1 MQFNLNSDV
10 SFILEQLNKNGNGFL
25 VGGAVRDLIM
35 RRDPGDYDFAT
46 DIEYSRLKEI
56 FADYSPKEVGAHF
69 GILLI
74 KVNGKSYEIARF
86 RKEKGV
92 YNSRHPKE
100 IKFIDNID
108 EDLAR
113 RDFTIN
119 ALAYSEKTGVIDLY
133 GGKTD
138 IKNGII
144 RFVGDPN
151 LRIEEDALR
160 IMRAF
165 RFISKLGF
173 ILDKKTAEAIHKKRK
188 FLNKISKERIFDELS
203 KIFLGSY
210 AKKALCE
217 MKKLGI
223 LGFIIPEFKQ
233 MKTFKFGSFK
243 EKNNLFS
250 HIVDTVSLCQSDLIT
265 RLAALFHDLGKIN
278 TRVIDA
284 KGNFFYYGHEKESAL
299 IAEEKLRHFKASND
313 IVFSVK
319 NIILN
324 HMILEKDLSIKELK
338 KLIMGLG
345 EKNMARL
352 FDLILANTNS
362 KTDLDKEKGQIL
374 IDRLKDRIKEIEKMG
389 KLPDIRDISI
399 SGVDLIN
406 LGFEAKEIGKIKNK
420 IYDLILD
427 EKLENEKEVIINY
440 LSEKY
445 NLGTFKREKSCGAV
459 VYNPERQSFLIIK
472 MLNGNWGFPKGHT
485 ENQETDIQTA
495 IREVTEETGIKIEIL
510 DGFKKSIKYIPFPE
524 VLKEVI
530 FFIGITKEEKVVI
543 DKGEI
548 EDYMWCSYEEA
559 LKMITYK
566 PQRDVME
573 SSLQFIKNY
582 YGDDKN
588 DIPG

>member
-10 SFILEQLNKNGNGFL
+10 SFILEQLNKNGSGFL

-35 RRDPGDYDFAT
+35 GRVPGDYDFAT

-69 GILLI
+69 GILII
-74 KVNGKSYEIARF
+74 KVNGKSYEIAKF
-86 RKEKGV
+86 RKEKGI
-92 YNSRHPKE
+92 YNSRYPKE
-100 IKFIDNID
+100 IKFINSID

-119 ALAYSEKTGVIDLY
+119 ALAYNEKTGVIDLY
-133 GGKTD
+133 RGKKD
-138 IKNGII
+138 IKYRTIK
-144 RFVGDPN
+144 FVGNPK

-173 ILDKKTAEAIHKKRK
+173 SLDKKTADAIYEKRR
-188 FLNKISKERIFDELS
+188 FLSKISKERIFDELS
-203 KIFLGSY
+203 KILLGPY
-210 AKKALCE
+210 VKKALYE
-217 MKKLGI
+217 MKNLGI
-223 LGFIIPEFKQ
+223 FELIIPEFKYTY
-233 MKTFKFGSFK
+233 KFKLGDFK
-243 EKNNLFS
+243 NKNNLFY
-250 HIVDTVSLCQSDLIT
+250 HIVNTVDFCKRDLIT
-265 RLAALFHDLGKIN
+265 RLSALFHDLGKIN
-278 TRVIDA
+278 TRIIDA
-284 KGNFFYYGHEKESAL
+284 KGNSFYYGHEKESAL
-299 IAEEKLRHFKASND
+299 IAEEKLRQLKASKD
-313 IVFSVK
+313 IIFSVK

-324 HMILEKDLSIKELK
+324 HMRVEQDLSVKELK
-338 KLIMGLG
+338 KLIMELG
-345 EKNMARL
+345 KENLSRL
-352 FDLILANTNS
+352 FNLMSANMNS
-362 KTDLDKEKGQIL
+362 KTDLDKEKEKIL
-374 IDRLKDRIKEIEKMG
+374 IYRLKDRIEEIEKMG
-389 KLPDIRDISI
+389 KIPDIRDIAI

-406 LGFEAKEIGKIKNK
+406 SGFEAKEIGKIKNEV
-420 IYDLILD
+420 YNLILG
-427 EKLENEKEVIINY
+427 EELENEKEAVISY

-445 NLGTFKREKSCGAV
+445 NLGKFKREKSCGAV
-459 VYNPERQSFLIIK
+459 VYNPKKHSFLIIK

-485 ENQETDIQTA
+485 EDQETDIQTA
-495 IREVTEETGIKIEIL
+495 IREVMEETGINIEIL

-530 FFIGITKEEKVVI
+530 FFIGITEEEKVTI
-543 DKGEI
+543 DKDEI

-573 SSLQFIKNY
+573 SSLQFIKNH

>member
-35 RRDPGDYDFAT
+35 GHDPGDYDFAT
-46 DIEYSRLKEI
+46 DIEYSRLKKI
-56 FADYSPKEVGAHF
+56 FVDYSPKEVGAHF

-113 RDFTIN
+113 RDFTMN
-119 ALAYSEKTGVIDLY
+119 ALAYSEKAGVIDLY
-133 GGKTD
+133 QGKTD

-173 ILDKKTAEAIHKKRK
+173 SLDKKTAEAIHEKRK

-203 KIFLGSY
+203 KILLGSY

-250 HIVDTVSLCQSDLIT
+250 HIVDTVSLCQKDLVT
-265 RLAALFHDLGKIN
+265 RFAALFHDLGKIN

-313 IVFSVK
+313 IVFSVR
-319 NIILN
+319 NLILN

-362 KTDLDKEKGQIL
+362 KNDLDKEKGQIL
-374 IDRLKDRIKEIEKMG
+374 IDRLKNRIEEIEKMG
-389 KLPDIRDISI
+389 KIPDIRDISI

-406 LGFEAKEIGKIKNK
+406 LGFEAKEIGKIKNE

-459 VYNPERQSFLIIK
+459 VYNPERQLFLIIK

-495 IREVTEETGIKIEIL
+495 IREVTEETGINIKIL

-524 VLKEVI
+524 VLKKVI
-530 FFIGITKEEKVVI
+530 FFIGITEEEKVTI
-543 DKGEI
+543 DKHEI

-566 PQRDVME
+566 PQRDIME

-588 DIPG
+588 DIHG

>member
-35 RRDPGDYDFAT
+35 GRDPGDYDFAT
-46 DIEYSRLKEI
+46 DIEYSRLKKI

-113 RDFTIN
+113 RDFTMN
-119 ALAYSEKTGVIDLY
+119 ALAYSKKIGVIDLY

-203 KIFLGSY
+203 KILLGSY

-250 HIVDTVSLCQSDLIT
+250 HIVDTVSLCQRDLIT

-313 IVFSVK
+313 IVFSVR
-319 NIILN
+319 NLILN

-362 KTDLDKEKGQIL
+362 KNDLDKEKGQIL
-374 IDRLKDRIKEIEKMG
+374 IDRLKNRIEEIEKMG
-389 KLPDIRDISI
+389 KIPDIRDISI

-406 LGFEAKEIGKIKNK
+406 LGFEAKEISEIKNE

-459 VYNPERQSFLIIK
+459 VYNPERQLFLIIK

-566 PQRDVME
+566 PQRDIME

>member
-35 RRDPGDYDFAT
+35 GRDPGDYDFAT
-46 DIEYSRLKEI
+46 DIEYSRLKKI

-113 RDFTIN
+113 RDFTMN
-119 ALAYSEKTGVIDLY
+119 ALAYSEKIGVIDLY

-203 KIFLGSY
+203 KILLGSY

-406 LGFEAKEIGKIKNK
+406 LGFEAKEIGKIKNE

-566 PQRDVME
+566 PQRDIME

>member
-10 SFILEQLNKNGNGFL
+10 SFILEQLNKNGSGFL

-35 RRDPGDYDFAT
+35 GRVPGDYDFAT
-46 DIEYSRLKEI
+46 DIEYARLKEI

-69 GILLI
+69 GILII
-74 KVNGKSYEIARF
+74 KVNGKSYEIAKF
-86 RKEKGV
+86 RKEKGI
-92 YNSRHPKE
+92 YNSRYPKE
-100 IKFIDNID
+100 IKFINNID

-119 ALAYSEKTGVIDLY
+119 ALAYNEKTGVIDLY
-133 GGKTD
+133 KGKKD
-138 IKNGII
+138 IKYRTI
-144 RFVGDPN
+144 RFVGNPK

-173 ILDKKTAEAIHKKRK
+173 SLDKKTADAIYEKRR
-188 FLNKISKERIFDELS
+188 FLSKISKERIFDELS
-203 KIFLGSY
+203 KILLGPY
-210 AKKALCE
+210 VKKALYE
-217 MKKLGI
+217 MKNLGI
-223 LGFIIPEFKQ
+223 FELIIPEFKYTY
-233 MKTFKFGSFK
+233 KFKLGDFK
-243 EKNNLFS
+243 NKNNLFY
-250 HIVDTVSLCQSDLIT
+250 HIVNTVDFCKRDLIT
-265 RLAALFHDLGKIN
+265 RLSALFHDLGKIN
-278 TRVIDA
+278 TRIIDA
-284 KGNFFYYGHEKESAL
+284 KGNSFYYGHEKESAL
-299 IAEEKLRHFKASND
+299 IAEEKLRQLKASKD
-313 IVFSVK
+313 IIFSVK

-324 HMILEKDLSIKELK
+324 HMRVEQDLSVKELK
-338 KLIMGLG
+338 KLIMELG
-345 EKNMARL
+345 KENLSRL
-352 FDLILANTNS
+352 FNLMSANMNS
-362 KTDLDKEKGQIL
+362 KTDSDKEKEKIL
-374 IDRLKDRIKEIEKMG
+374 IDKLKDRIEEIEKMG
-389 KLPDIRDISI
+389 KIPDIREIAI

-406 LGFEAKEIGKIKNK
+406 SGFEAKEIGKIKNEV
-420 IYDLILD
+420 YNLILG
-427 EKLENEKEVIINY
+427 EELENEKEAVISY

-445 NLGTFKREKSCGAV
+445 NLGKFKQEKSCGAV
-459 VYNPERQSFLIIK
+459 VYNPKKHSFLIIK

-485 ENQETDIQTA
+485 EDQETDIQTA
-495 IREVTEETGIKIEIL
+495 IREVMEETGINIEIL

-530 FFIGITKEEKVVI
+530 FFIGITEEEKVTI
-543 DKGEI
+543 DKDEI

>member
-35 RRDPGDYDFAT
+35 GRDPEDYDFAT
-46 DIEYSRLKEI
+46 DIEYSRLKKI

-113 RDFTIN
+113 RDFTMN

-173 ILDKKTAEAIHKKRK
+173 SLDKKTAEAIHEKRK

-203 KIFLGSY
+203 KILLGSY

-250 HIVDTVSLCQSDLIT
+250 HIVDTVSLCQKDLVT
-265 RLAALFHDLGKIN
+265 RFAALFHDLGKIN

-313 IVFSVK
+313 IIFSVR
-319 NIILN
+319 NLILN

-338 KLIMGLG
+338 KFIMGLG
-345 EKNMARL
+345 EKNMIRL

-362 KTDLDKEKGQIL
+362 KNDFDKEKGQVL
-374 IDRLKDRIKEIEKMG
+374 INRLKNRIEEIEKMG
-389 KLPDIRDISI
+389 KIPDIRDISI

-406 LGFEAKEIGKIKNK
+406 LGFEAKEIGKIKNE

-459 VYNPERQSFLIIK
+459 VYNSERQTFLIIK

-530 FFIGITKEEKVVI
+530 FFIGITKEEKVTI
-543 DKGEI
+543 DKNEI

>member
-10 SFILEQLNKNGNGFL
+10 SFILEQLNKNGSGFL

-35 RRDPGDYDFAT
+35 GRVPGDYDFAT
-46 DIEYSRLKEI
+46 DIEYARLKEI

-69 GILLI
+69 GILII
-74 KVNGKSYEIARF
+74 KVNGKSYEIAKF
-86 RKEKGV
+86 RKEKGI
-92 YNSRHPKE
+92 YNSRYPKE
-100 IKFIDNID
+100 IKFINSID

-119 ALAYSEKTGVIDLY
+119 ALAYNEKTGVIDLY
-133 GGKTD
+133 RGKKD
-138 IKNGII
+138 IKYRTIK
-144 RFVGDPN
+144 FVGNPK

-173 ILDKKTAEAIHKKRK
+173 SLDKKTADAIYEKRR
-188 FLNKISKERIFDELS
+188 FLSKISKERIFDELS
-203 KIFLGSY
+203 KILLGPY
-210 AKKALCE
+210 VKKALYE
-217 MKKLGI
+217 MKNLGI
-223 LGFIIPEFKQ
+223 FELIIPEFKYTY
-233 MKTFKFGSFK
+233 KFKLGDFK
-243 EKNNLFS
+243 NKNNLFY
-250 HIVDTVSLCQSDLIT
+250 HIVNTVDFCKRDLIT
-265 RLAALFHDLGKIN
+265 RLSALFHDLGKIN
-278 TRVIDA
+278 TRIIDA
-284 KGNFFYYGHEKESAL
+284 KGNSFYYGHEKESAL
-299 IAEEKLRHFKASND
+299 IAEEKLRQLKASKD
-313 IVFSVK
+313 IIFSVK

-324 HMILEKDLSIKELK
+324 HMRVEQDLSVKELK
-338 KLIMGLG
+338 KLIMELG
-345 EKNMARL
+345 KENLSRL
-352 FDLILANTNS
+352 FNLMSANMNS
-362 KTDLDKEKGQIL
+362 KTDSDKEKEKIL
-374 IDRLKDRIKEIEKMG
+374 IDKLKDRIEEIEKMG
-389 KLPDIRDISI
+389 KIPDIREIAI

-406 LGFEAKEIGKIKNK
+406 SGFEAKEIGKIKNEV
-420 IYDLILD
+420 YNLILG
-427 EKLENEKEVIINY
+427 EELENEKEAVISY

-445 NLGTFKREKSCGAV
+445 NLGKFKQEKSCGAV
-459 VYNPERQSFLIIK
+459 VYNPKKHSFLIIK

-485 ENQETDIQTA
+485 EDQETDIQTA
-495 IREVTEETGIKIEIL
+495 IREVMEETGINIEIL

-530 FFIGITKEEKVVI
+530 FFIGITEEEKVTI
-543 DKGEI
+543 DKDEI

-573 SSLQFIKNY
+573 SSLKFIKNY

>member
-46 DIEYSRLKEI
+46 DIEYSRLKKI

-113 RDFTIN
+113 RDFTMN

-203 KIFLGSY
+203 KILLGSY

-250 HIVDTVSLCQSDLIT
+250 HIVDTVSLCQRDLIT

-313 IVFSVK
+313 IVFSVR
-319 NIILN
+319 NLILN

-362 KTDLDKEKGQIL
+362 KNDLDKEKGQIL
-374 IDRLKDRIKEIEKMG
+374 IDRLKNRIEEIEKMG
-389 KLPDIRDISI
+389 KIPDIRDILI

-406 LGFEAKEIGKIKNK
+406 LGFEAKEIGKIKNE

-459 VYNPERQSFLIIK
+459 VYNPERQLFLIIK

-495 IREVTEETGIKIEIL
+495 IREVTEETGINIKIL

-524 VLKEVI
+524 VLKKVI
-530 FFIGITKEEKVVI
+530 FFIGITEEEKVTI
-543 DKGEI
+543 DKHEI

-566 PQRDVME
+566 PQRDIME

-588 DIPG
+588 DIHG

>member
-10 SFILEQLNKNGNGFL
+10 SFILEQLNKNGSGFL

-35 RRDPGDYDFAT
+35 GRVPGDYDFAT

-69 GILLI
+69 GILII
-74 KVNGKSYEIARF
+74 KVNGKSYEIAKF
-86 RKEKGV
+86 RKEKGI
-92 YNSRHPKE
+92 YNSRYPKE
-100 IKFIDNID
+100 IKFINSID

-119 ALAYSEKTGVIDLY
+119 ALAYNEKTGVIDLY
-133 GGKTD
+133 KGKKD
-138 IKNGII
+138 IKYRTI
-144 RFVGDPN
+144 RFVGNPK

-173 ILDKKTAEAIHKKRK
+173 SLDKKTAEAIYEKRR
-188 FLNKISKERIFDELS
+188 FLSKISKERIFDELS
-203 KIFLGSY
+203 KILLGPY
-210 AKKALCE
+210 VKKALYE
-217 MKKLGI
+217 MKNLGI
-223 LGFIIPEFKQ
+223 FELIIPEFKYTY
-233 MKTFKFGSFK
+233 KFKLGDFK
-243 EKNNLFS
+243 NKNNLFY
-250 HIVDTVSLCQSDLIT
+250 HIVNTVDFCKRDLIT
-265 RLAALFHDLGKIN
+265 RLSALFHDLGKIN
-278 TRVIDA
+278 TRIIDA
-284 KGNFFYYGHEKESAL
+284 KGNSFYYGHEKESAL
-299 IAEEKLRHFKASND
+299 IAEEKLRQLKASKD
-313 IVFSVK
+313 IIFSVK

-324 HMILEKDLSIKELK
+324 HMRVEQDLSVKELK
-338 KLIMGLG
+338 KLIMELG
-345 EKNMARL
+345 KENLSRL
-352 FDLILANTNS
+352 FNLMSANMNS
-362 KTDLDKEKGQIL
+362 KTDSDKEKEKIL
-374 IDRLKDRIKEIEKMG
+374 IDKLKDRIEEIEKMG
-389 KLPDIRDISI
+389 KIPDIRDIAI

-406 LGFEAKEIGKIKNK
+406 SGFEAKEIGKIKNEV
-420 IYDLILD
+420 YNLILG
-427 EKLENEKEVIINY
+427 EELENEKEAVISY

-445 NLGTFKREKSCGAV
+445 NLGKFKREKSCGAV
-459 VYNPERQSFLIIK
+459 VYNPKKHSFLIIK

-485 ENQETDIQTA
+485 EDQETDIQTA
-495 IREVTEETGIKIEIL
+495 IREVTEETGINIEIL

-524 VLKEVI
+524 VLKKVI
-530 FFIGITKEEKVVI
+530 FFIGITEEEKVTI
-543 DKGEI
+543 DRDEI

-566 PQRDVME
+566 LQRDVME

>member
-35 RRDPGDYDFAT
+35 GRDPGDYDFAT
-46 DIEYSRLKEI
+46 DIEYSRLKKI

-92 YNSRHPKE
+92 YNSRYPKE

-113 RDFTIN
+113 RDFTMN

-133 GGKTD
+133 EGKKD

-203 KIFLGSY
+203 KILLGSY

-250 HIVDTVSLCQSDLIT
+250 HIVDTVSLCQRDLIT

-299 IAEEKLRHFKASND
+299 IVEEKLRHFKASND
-313 IVFSVK
+313 IVFSVR
-319 NIILN
+319 NLILN

-362 KTDLDKEKGQIL
+362 KNDLDKEKGQIL
-374 IDRLKDRIKEIEKMG
+374 IDRLKNRIEEIEKMG
-389 KLPDIRDISI
+389 KIPDIRDISI

-406 LGFEAKEIGKIKNK
+406 LGFEAKEISKIKNE

-566 PQRDVME
+566 PQRDIME

>member
-10 SFILEQLNKNGNGFL
+10 SFILEQLNKNGSGFL

-35 RRDPGDYDFAT
+35 GRVPGDYDFAT
-46 DIEYSRLKEI
+46 DIEYARLKEI

-69 GILLI
+69 GILII
-74 KVNGKSYEIARF
+74 KVNGKSYEIAKF
-86 RKEKGV
+86 RKEKGI
-92 YNSRHPKE
+92 YNSRYPKE
-100 IKFIDNID
+100 IKFINNID

-119 ALAYSEKTGVIDLY
+119 ALAYNEKTRVIDLY
-133 GGKTD
+133 KGKKD
-138 IKNGII
+138 IKYRTI
-144 RFVGDPN
+144 RFVGNPK

-173 ILDKKTAEAIHKKRK
+173 SLDKKTAEAIYEKRR
-188 FLNKISKERIFDELS
+188 FLSKISKERIFDELS
-203 KIFLGSY
+203 KILLGPY
-210 AKKALCE
+210 VKKALYE
-217 MKKLGI
+217 MKNLGI
-223 LGFIIPEFKQ
+223 FEFIIPEFKYTY
-233 MKTFKFGSFK
+233 KFKLGDFK
-243 EKNNLFS
+243 NKNNLFY
-250 HIVDTVSLCQSDLIT
+250 HIVNTVDFCKRDLIT

-278 TRVIDA
+278 TRIIDA
-284 KGNFFYYGHEKESAL
+284 KGNSFYYGHEKESAL
-299 IAEEKLRHFKASND
+299 IAEEKLRQLKASKD
-313 IVFSVK
+313 IIFSVK

-324 HMILEKDLSIKELK
+324 HMTVEQDLSVKELK
-338 KLIMGLG
+338 KLIMELG
-345 EKNMARL
+345 KENLSRL
-352 FDLILANTNS
+352 FNLMSANMNS
-362 KTDLDKEKGQIL
+362 KTDSDKEKEKIL
-374 IDRLKDRIKEIEKMG
+374 IDKLKDRIEEIEKMG
-389 KLPDIRDISI
+389 KIPDIREIAI

-406 LGFEAKEIGKIKNK
+406 SGFEAKEIGKIKNEV
-420 IYDLILD
+420 YNLILG
-427 EKLENEKEVIINY
+427 EELENEKEAVISY

-445 NLGTFKREKSCGAV
+445 NLGKFKQEKSCGAV
-459 VYNPERQSFLIIK
+459 VYNPKKHSFLIIK

-485 ENQETDIQTA
+485 EDQETDIQTA
-495 IREVTEETGIKIEIL
+495 IREVTEETGINIEIL

-530 FFIGITKEEKVVI
+530 FFIGITEEEKVTI
-543 DKGEI
+543 DKDEI

>member
-46 DIEYSRLKEI
+46 DIEYSRLKKI

-113 RDFTIN
+113 RDFTMN

-133 GGKTD
+133 EGKKD

-203 KIFLGSY
+203 KILLGSY

-250 HIVDTVSLCQSDLIT
+250 HIVDTVSLCQRDLIT

-299 IAEEKLRHFKASND
+299 IVEEKLRHFKASND
-313 IVFSVK
+313 IVFSVR
-319 NIILN
+319 NLILN

-362 KTDLDKEKGQIL
+362 KNDLDKEKGQIL
-374 IDRLKDRIKEIEKMG
+374 IDRLKNRIEEIEKMG
-389 KLPDIRDISI
+389 KIPDIRDISI

-406 LGFEAKEIGKIKNK
+406 LGFEAKEISKIKNE

-566 PQRDVME
+566 PQRDIME

>member
-10 SFILEQLNKNGNGFL
+10 SFILEQLNKNGSGFL

-35 RRDPGDYDFAT
+35 GRLPGDYDFAT
-46 DIEYSRLKEI
+46 DIEYARLKEI
-56 FADYSPKEVGAHF
+56 FADYSPKEVGSHF
-69 GILLI
+69 GILII
-74 KVNGKSYEIARF
+74 KVNEKSYEIAKF

-92 YNSRHPKE
+92 YNSRYPKE
-100 IKFIDNID
+100 IKFINNID

-119 ALAYSEKTGVIDLY
+119 ALAYNEKTGVIDLY
-133 GGKTD
+133 KGKKD
-138 IKNGII
+138 IKYRTI
-144 RFVGDPN
+144 RFVGNPK

-173 ILDKKTAEAIHKKRK
+173 SLDKKTADAIYEKRR
-188 FLNKISKERIFDELS
+188 FLSKISKERIFDELS
-203 KIFLGSY
+203 KILLGPY
-210 AKKALCE
+210 VKKALYE
-217 MKKLGI
+217 MKNLGI
-223 LGFIIPEFKQ
+223 FEFIIPEFKYTY
-233 MKTFKFGSFK
+233 KFKLGDFK
-243 EKNNLFS
+243 NKNNLFY
-250 HIVDTVSLCQSDLIT
+250 HIVSTVDFCKRDLIT
-265 RLAALFHDLGKIN
+265 RLSALFHDLGKIN
-278 TRVIDA
+278 TRIIDA
-284 KGNFFYYGHEKESAL
+284 KGNSFYYGHEKESAL
-299 IAEEKLRHFKASND
+299 IAEEKLRQLKASKD
-313 IVFSVK
+313 IIFSVK

-324 HMILEKDLSIKELK
+324 HMKVEQDLSVKELK
-338 KLIMGLG
+338 KLIMELG
-345 EKNMARL
+345 KENLSRL
-352 FDLILANTNS
+352 FNLMSANMNL
-362 KTDLDKEKGQIL
+362 KTDSGKEKEKIL
-374 IDRLKDRIKEIEKMG
+374 IDKLKDRIEEIEKMG
-389 KLPDIRDISI
+389 KIPDIREIAI

-406 LGFEAKEIGKIKNK
+406 SGFEAKEIGKIKNEV
-420 IYDLILD
+420 YNLILG
-427 EKLENEKEVIINY
+427 EELENEKEAVISY

-445 NLGTFKREKSCGAV
+445 NLGKFKQEKSCGAV
-459 VYNPERQSFLIIK
+459 VYNPKKHSFLIIK

-485 ENQETDIQTA
+485 EDQETDIQTA
-495 IREVTEETGIKIEIL
+495 IREVTEETGINIEIL

-530 FFIGITKEEKVVI
+530 FFIGITEEEKVTI
-543 DKGEI
+543 DKDEI

>member
-10 SFILEQLNKNGNGFL
+10 SFILEQLNKNGSGFL

-35 RRDPGDYDFAT
+35 GRVPGDYDFAT
-46 DIEYSRLKEI
+46 DIEYARLKEI

-69 GILLI
+69 GILII
-74 KVNGKSYEIARF
+74 KVNGKSYEIAKF
-86 RKEKGV
+86 RKEKGI
-92 YNSRHPKE
+92 YNSRYPKE
-100 IKFIDNID
+100 IKFINSID

-119 ALAYSEKTGVIDLY
+119 ALAYNEKTGVIDLY
-133 GGKTD
+133 KGKKD
-138 IKNGII
+138 IKYRTIK
-144 RFVGDPN
+144 FVGNPK

-173 ILDKKTAEAIHKKRK
+173 SLDKKTADAIYEKRR
-188 FLNKISKERIFDELS
+188 FLSKISKERIFDELS
-203 KIFLGSY
+203 KILLGPY
-210 AKKALCE
+210 VKKALYE
-217 MKKLGI
+217 MKNLGI
-223 LGFIIPEFKQ
+223 FELIIPEFKYTY
-233 MKTFKFGSFK
+233 KFKLGDFK
-243 EKNNLFS
+243 NKNNLFY
-250 HIVDTVSLCQSDLIT
+250 HIVNTVDFCKRDLIT
-265 RLAALFHDLGKIN
+265 RLSALFHDLGKIN
-278 TRVIDA
+278 TRIIDA
-284 KGNFFYYGHEKESAL
+284 KGNSFYYGHEKESAL
-299 IAEEKLRHFKASND
+299 IAEEKLRQLKASKD
-313 IVFSVK
+313 IIFSVK

-324 HMILEKDLSIKELK
+324 HMRVEQDLSVKELK
-338 KLIMGLG
+338 KLIMELG
-345 EKNMARL
+345 KENLSRL
-352 FDLILANTNS
+352 FNLMSANMNS
-362 KTDLDKEKGQIL
+362 KTDSDKEKEKIL
-374 IDRLKDRIKEIEKMG
+374 IDKLKDRIEEIEKMG
-389 KLPDIRDISI
+389 KIPDIRDIAI

-406 LGFEAKEIGKIKNK
+406 SGFEAKEIGKIKNEV
-420 IYDLILD
+420 YNLILG
-427 EKLENEKEVIINY
+427 EELENEKETVISY

-445 NLGTFKREKSCGAV
+445 NLGKFKREKSCGAV
-459 VYNPERQSFLIIK
+459 VYNPKKHSFLIIK

-485 ENQETDIQTA
+485 EDQETDIQTA
-495 IREVTEETGIKIEIL
+495 IREVTEETGINIEIL

-530 FFIGITKEEKVVI
+530 FFIGITEEEKVTT
-543 DKGEI
+543 DKDEI

>member
-35 RRDPGDYDFAT
+35 GRDPEDYDFAT
-46 DIEYSRLKEI
+46 DIEYSRLKKI

-113 RDFTIN
+113 RDFTMN

-173 ILDKKTAEAIHKKRK
+173 SLDKKTAEAIHEKRK

-203 KIFLGSY
+203 KILLGSY

-250 HIVDTVSLCQSDLIT
+250 HIVDTVSLCQKDLVT
-265 RLAALFHDLGKIN
+265 RFAALFHDLGKIN

-313 IVFSVK
+313 IIFSVR
-319 NIILN
+319 NLILN

-338 KLIMGLG
+338 KFIMGLG
-345 EKNMARL
+345 EKNMIRL

-362 KTDLDKEKGQIL
+362 KTDLENEKGQIL
-374 IDRLKDRIKEIEKMG
+374 IDRLKNRIEEIEKMG
-389 KLPDIRDISI
+389 KIPDIRDISI

-406 LGFEAKEIGKIKNK
+406 LGFEAKEIGKIKNE

-459 VYNPERQSFLIIK
+459 VYNSERQTFLIIK

-530 FFIGITKEEKVVI
+530 FFIGITKEEKVTI
-543 DKGEI
+543 DKNEI

>member
-46 DIEYSRLKEI
+46 DIEYSRLKKI

-113 RDFTIN
+113 RDFTMN

-203 KIFLGSY
+203 KILLGSY

-233 MKTFKFGSFK
+233 MKTFKFCSFK

-250 HIVDTVSLCQSDLIT
+250 HIVDTVSLCQRDLIT

-313 IVFSVK
+313 IVFSVR
-319 NIILN
+319 NLILN

-362 KTDLDKEKGQIL
+362 KNDLDKEKGQIL
-374 IDRLKDRIKEIEKMG
+374 IDRLKNRIEEIEKMG
-389 KLPDIRDISI
+389 KIPDIRDISI

-406 LGFEAKEIGKIKNK
+406 LGFEAKEIGKIKNE

-459 VYNPERQSFLIIK
+459 VYNPERQLFLIIK

-566 PQRDVME
+566 PQRDIME

>member
-35 RRDPGDYDFAT
+35 GRDPEDYDFAT
-46 DIEYSRLKEI
+46 DIEYSRLKKI

-113 RDFTIN
+113 RDFTMN

-173 ILDKKTAEAIHKKRK
+173 SLDKKTAEAIHEKRK

-203 KIFLGSY
+203 KILLGSY

-250 HIVDTVSLCQSDLIT
+250 HIVDTVSLCQKDLVT
-265 RLAALFHDLGKIN
+265 RFAALFHDLGKIN

-313 IVFSVK
+313 IIFSVR
-319 NIILN
+319 NLILN

-338 KLIMGLG
+338 KFIMGLG
-345 EKNMARL
+345 EKNMIRL

-362 KTDLDKEKGQIL
+362 KTDLENEKGQIL
-374 IDRLKDRIKEIEKMG
+374 IDRLKNRIEEIEKMG
-389 KLPDIRDISI
+389 KIPDIRDISI

-406 LGFEAKEIGKIKNK
+406 LGFEAKEIGKIKNE

-459 VYNPERQSFLIIK
+459 VYNSERQTFLIIK

>member
-46 DIEYSRLKEI
+46 DIEYSRLKKI

-113 RDFTIN
+113 RDFTMN
-119 ALAYSEKTGVIDLY
+119 ALAYSEKIGVIDLY

-203 KIFLGSY
+203 KILLGSY

-362 KTDLDKEKGQIL
+362 KNDLDKEKGQIL

-406 LGFEAKEIGKIKNK
+406 LGFEAKEIGKIKNE

-459 VYNPERQSFLIIK
+459 VYNPERQLFLIIK

-495 IREVTEETGIKIEIL
+495 IREVTEETGINIKIL

-524 VLKEVI
+524 VLKKVI
-530 FFIGITKEEKVVI
+530 FFIGITEEEKVTI
-543 DKGEI
+543 DKHEI

-566 PQRDVME
+566 PQRDIME

>member
-46 DIEYSRLKEI
+46 DIEYSRLKKI

-113 RDFTIN
+113 RDFTMN

-203 KIFLGSY
+203 KILLGSY

-250 HIVDTVSLCQSDLIT
+250 HIVDTVSLCQRDLIT

-313 IVFSVK
+313 IVFSVR
-319 NIILN
+319 NLILN

-362 KTDLDKEKGQIL
+362 KTDLENEKGQIL

-406 LGFEAKEIGKIKNK
+406 LGFEAKEIGKIKNE

-566 PQRDVME
+566 PQRDIME

>member
-46 DIEYSRLKEI
+46 DIEYSRLKKI

-113 RDFTIN
+113 RDFTMN

-173 ILDKKTAEAIHKKRK
+173 TLDKKTAEAIHKKRK

-203 KIFLGSY
+203 KILLGSY

-250 HIVDTVSLCQSDLIT
+250 HIVDTVSLCQRDLIT

-362 KTDLDKEKGQIL
+362 KNDLDKEKGQIL
-374 IDRLKDRIKEIEKMG
+374 IDRLKNRIEEIEKMG
-389 KLPDIRDISI
+389 KIPDIRDISI

-406 LGFEAKEIGKIKNK
+406 LGFEAKEIGKIKNE

-459 VYNPERQSFLIIK
+459 VYNPERQLFLIIK

-495 IREVTEETGIKIEIL
+495 IREVTEETGINIKIL

-524 VLKEVI
+524 VLKKVI
-530 FFIGITKEEKVVI
+530 FFIGITEEEKVTI
-543 DKGEI
+543 DKHEI

-566 PQRDVME
+566 PQRDIME

>member
-46 DIEYSRLKEI
+46 DIEYSRLKKI

-113 RDFTIN
+113 RDFTMN
-119 ALAYSEKTGVIDLY
+119 ALAYSEKIGVIDLY

-203 KIFLGSY
+203 KILLGSY

-250 HIVDTVSLCQSDLIT
+250 HIVDTVSLCQRDLIT

-313 IVFSVK
+313 IVFSVR
-319 NIILN
+319 NLILN

-362 KTDLDKEKGQIL
+362 KNDLDKEKGQIL
-374 IDRLKDRIKEIEKMG
+374 IDRLKNRIEEIEKMG
-389 KLPDIRDISI
+389 KIPDIRDISI

-406 LGFEAKEIGKIKNK
+406 LGFEAKEIGKIKNE

-459 VYNPERQSFLIIK
+459 VYNPERQLFLIIK

-495 IREVTEETGIKIEIL
+495 IREVTEETGINIKIL

-524 VLKEVI
+524 VLKKVI
-530 FFIGITKEEKVVI
+530 FFIGITEEEKVTI
-543 DKGEI
+543 DKHEI

-566 PQRDVME
+566 PQRDIME

>member
-1 MQFNLNSDV
+1 MQFNLNSEV

-46 DIEYSRLKEI
+46 DIEYSRLKKI

-113 RDFTIN
+113 RDFTMN

-173 ILDKKTAEAIHKKRK
+173 TLDKKTAEAIHKKRK

-203 KIFLGSY
+203 KILLGSY

-250 HIVDTVSLCQSDLIT
+250 HIVDTVSLCQRDLIT

-313 IVFSVK
+313 IVFSVR
-319 NIILN
+319 NLILN

-345 EKNMARL
+345 EKNMDRL

-362 KTDLDKEKGQIL
+362 KNDLDKEKGQIL
-374 IDRLKDRIKEIEKMG
+374 IDRLKNRIEEIEKMG
-389 KLPDIRDISI
+389 KIPDIRDISI

-406 LGFEAKEIGKIKNK
+406 LGFEAKEIGKIKNE

-459 VYNPERQSFLIIK
+459 VYNPERQLFLIIK

-495 IREVTEETGIKIEIL
+495 IREVTEETGINIKIL

-524 VLKEVI
+524 VLKKVI
-530 FFIGITKEEKVVI
+530 FFIGITEEEKVTI
-543 DKGEI
+543 DKHEI

-566 PQRDVME
+566 PQRDIME

>member
-10 SFILEQLNKNGNGFL
+10 SFILEQLNKNGSGFL

-35 RRDPGDYDFAT
+35 GRVPGDYDFAT
-46 DIEYSRLKEI
+46 DIEYARLKEI

-69 GILLI
+69 GILII
-74 KVNGKSYEIARF
+74 KVNGKSYEIAKF
-86 RKEKGV
+86 RKEKGI
-92 YNSRHPKE
+92 YNSRYPKE
-100 IKFIDNID
+100 IKFINSID

-119 ALAYSEKTGVIDLY
+119 ALAYNEKTGVIDLY
-133 GGKTD
+133 RGKKD
-138 IKNGII
+138 IKYRTIK
-144 RFVGDPN
+144 FVGNPK

-173 ILDKKTAEAIHKKRK
+173 SLDKKTADAIYEKRR
-188 FLNKISKERIFDELS
+188 FLSKISKERIFDELS
-203 KIFLGSY
+203 KILLGPY
-210 AKKALCE
+210 VKKALYE
-217 MKKLGI
+217 MKNLGI
-223 LGFIIPEFKQ
+223 FELIIPEFKYTY
-233 MKTFKFGSFK
+233 KFKLGDFK
-243 EKNNLFS
+243 NKNNLFY
-250 HIVDTVSLCQSDLIT
+250 HIVNTVDFSKRDLIT
-265 RLAALFHDLGKIN
+265 RLSALFHDLGKIN
-278 TRVIDA
+278 TRIIDA
-284 KGNFFYYGHEKESAL
+284 KGNSFYYGHEKESAL
-299 IAEEKLRHFKASND
+299 IAEEKLRQLKASKD
-313 IVFSVK
+313 IIFSVK

-324 HMILEKDLSIKELK
+324 HMTVEQDLSVKELK

-345 EKNMARL
+345 KENLSRL
-352 FDLILANTNS
+352 FDLMSANMNS
-362 KTDLDKEKGQIL
+362 KTDSDKEKEKIL
-374 IDRLKDRIKEIEKMG
+374 IDKLKDRIEEIEKMG
-389 KLPDIRDISI
+389 KIPDIREIAI

-406 LGFEAKEIGKIKNK
+406 SGFEAKEIGKIKNEV
-420 IYDLILD
+420 YNLILG
-427 EKLENEKEVIINY
+427 EELENEKEAVISY

-445 NLGTFKREKSCGAV
+445 NLGKFKQEKSCGAV
-459 VYNPERQSFLIIK
+459 VYNPKKHSFLIIK

-485 ENQETDIQTA
+485 EDQETDIQTA
-495 IREVTEETGIKIEIL
+495 IREVMEETGINIEIL

-530 FFIGITKEEKVVI
+530 FFIGITEEEKVTI
-543 DKGEI
+543 DRDEI

-573 SSLQFIKNY
+573 SSLQFIKNH

>member
-35 RRDPGDYDFAT
+35 GRDPGDYDFAT
-46 DIEYSRLKEI
+46 DIEYSRLKKI
-56 FADYSPKEVGAHF
+56 FTDYSPKEVGAHF

-113 RDFTIN
+113 RDFTMN
-119 ALAYSEKTGVIDLY
+119 ALAYSEKIGVIDLY

-203 KIFLGSY
+203 KILLGSY

-250 HIVDTVSLCQSDLIT
+250 HIVDTVSLCQRDLIT

-299 IAEEKLRHFKASND
+299 IVEEKLRHFKASND
-313 IVFSVK
+313 IVFSVR
-319 NIILN
+319 NLILN

-345 EKNMARL
+345 EKNMIRL

-362 KTDLDKEKGQIL
+362 KNDFNKEKGQVL
-374 IDRLKDRIKEIEKMG
+374 ISRLKNRIEEIEKMG
-389 KLPDIRDISI
+389 KIPDIRDISI

-406 LGFEAKEIGKIKNK
+406 LGFEAKEIGKIKNE

-459 VYNPERQSFLIIK
+459 VYNPERQLFLIIK

-530 FFIGITKEEKVVI
+530 FFIGITKEEKVTI
-543 DKGEI
+543 DKNEI

>member
-1 MQFNLNSDV
+1 MQFNLNGDV

-35 RRDPGDYDFAT
+35 RRDSEDYDFAT
-46 DIEYSRLKEI
+46 DIEYSRLKKI

-113 RDFTIN
+113 RDFTMN
-119 ALAYSEKTGVIDLY
+119 ALAYSEKIGVIDLY

-203 KIFLGSY
+203 KILLGSY

-313 IVFSVK
+313 IVFSVR
-319 NIILN
+319 NLILN
-324 HMILEKDLSIKELK
+324 HIILEKDLSIKELK

-406 LGFEAKEIGKIKNK
+406 LGFEAKEIGKIKNE

-566 PQRDVME
+566 PQRDIME

>member
-46 DIEYSRLKEI
+46 DIEYSRLKKI

-113 RDFTIN
+113 RDFTMN

-173 ILDKKTAEAIHKKRK
+173 TLDKKTAEAIHKKRK

-203 KIFLGSY
+203 KILLGSY

-250 HIVDTVSLCQSDLIT
+250 HIVDTVSLCQRDLIT

-313 IVFSVK
+313 IVFSVR
-319 NIILN
+319 NLILN

-362 KTDLDKEKGQIL
+362 KNDLDKEKGQIL
-374 IDRLKDRIKEIEKMG
+374 IDRLKNRIEEIEKMG
-389 KLPDIRDISI
+389 KIPDIRDISI

-406 LGFEAKEIGKIKNK
+406 LGFEAKEIGKIKNE

-459 VYNPERQSFLIIK
+459 VYNPERQLFLIIK

-495 IREVTEETGIKIEIL
+495 IREVMEETGINIEIL

-530 FFIGITKEEKVVI
+530 FFIGITKEEKVTI
-543 DKGEI
+543 DKDEI

-573 SSLQFIKNY
+573 SSLKFIKNY

>member
-46 DIEYSRLKEI
+46 DIEYSRLKKI

-113 RDFTIN
+113 RDFTMN

-144 RFVGDPN
+144 RFVGNPN

-203 KIFLGSY
+203 KILLGSY

-250 HIVDTVSLCQSDLIT
+250 HIVDTVSLCQRDLIT

-313 IVFSVK
+313 IVFSVR
-319 NIILN
+319 NLILN

-362 KTDLDKEKGQIL
+362 KNDLDKEKGQIL
-374 IDRLKDRIKEIEKMG
+374 IDRLKNRIEEIEKMG
-389 KLPDIRDISI
+389 KIPDIRDISI

-406 LGFEAKEIGKIKNK
+406 LGFEAKEIGKIKNE

-459 VYNPERQSFLIIK
+459 VYNPERQLFLIIK

-495 IREVTEETGIKIEIL
+495 IREVTEETGINIKIL

-524 VLKEVI
+524 VLKKVI
-530 FFIGITKEEKVVI
+530 FFIGITEEEKVTI
-543 DKGEI
+543 DKHEI

-566 PQRDVME
+566 PQRDIME

-588 DIPG
+588 DIHG

>member
-46 DIEYSRLKEI
+46 DIEYSRLKKI

-113 RDFTIN
+113 RDFTMN

-203 KIFLGSY
+203 KILLGSY

-250 HIVDTVSLCQSDLIT
+250 HIVDTVSLCQRDLIT

-313 IVFSVK
+313 IVFSVR
-319 NIILN
+319 NLILN

-338 KLIMGLG
+338 KLIMSLG
-345 EKNMARL
+345 EKNTARL

-362 KTDLDKEKGQIL
+362 KNDLDKEKGQIL
-374 IDRLKDRIKEIEKMG
+374 IDRLKNRIEEIEKMG
-389 KLPDIRDISI
+389 KIPDIRDISI

-406 LGFEAKEIGKIKNK
+406 LGFEAKEIGKIKNE

-459 VYNPERQSFLIIK
+459 VYNPERQLFLIIK

-495 IREVTEETGIKIEIL
+495 IREVTEETGINIKIL

-566 PQRDVME
+566 PQRDIME

-588 DIPG
+588 DIHG

>member
-46 DIEYSRLKEI
+46 DIEYSRLKKI
-56 FADYSPKEVGAHF
+56 FTDYSPKEVGAHF

-113 RDFTIN
+113 RDFTMN

-173 ILDKKTAEAIHKKRK
+173 TLDKKTAEAIHKKRK

-203 KIFLGSY
+203 KILLGSY

-250 HIVDTVSLCQSDLIT
+250 HIVDTVSLCQRDLIT

-313 IVFSVK
+313 IVFSVR
-319 NIILN
+319 NLILN

-362 KTDLDKEKGQIL
+362 KNDLDKEKGQIL
-374 IDRLKDRIKEIEKMG
+374 IDRLKNRIEEIEKMG
-389 KLPDIRDISI
+389 KIPDIRDISI

-406 LGFEAKEIGKIKNK
+406 LGFEAKEIGKIKNE

-459 VYNPERQSFLIIK
+459 VYNPERQLFLIIK

-495 IREVTEETGIKIEIL
+495 IREVTEETGINIKIL

-524 VLKEVI
+524 VLKKVI
-530 FFIGITKEEKVVI
+530 FFIGITEEEKVTI
-543 DKGEI
+543 DKHEI

-566 PQRDVME
+566 PQRDIME

-588 DIPG
+588 DIHG

>member
-35 RRDPGDYDFAT
+35 GRDPGDYDFAT
-46 DIEYSRLKEI
+46 DIEYSRLKKI
-56 FADYSPKEVGAHF
+56 FTDYSPKEVGAHF

-113 RDFTIN
+113 RDFTMN

-203 KIFLGSY
+203 KILLGSY

-250 HIVDTVSLCQSDLIT
+250 HIVDTVSLCQRDLIT

-284 KGNFFYYGHEKESAL
+284 KGNFFYYGHEKQSAL
-299 IAEEKLRHFKASND
+299 IVEEKLRHFKASND
-313 IVFSVK
+313 IVFSVR
-319 NIILN
+319 NLILN

-362 KTDLDKEKGQIL
+362 KNDLDKEKGQIL
-374 IDRLKDRIKEIEKMG
+374 IDRLKNRIEEIEKMG
-389 KLPDIRDISI
+389 KIPDIREISI

-406 LGFEAKEIGKIKNK
+406 LGFEAKEISKIKNE

-459 VYNPERQSFLIIK
+459 VYNPERQLFLIIK

-566 PQRDVME
+566 PQRDIME

>member
-35 RRDPGDYDFAT
+35 GRDPGDYDFAT
-46 DIEYSRLKEI
+46 DIEYSRLKKI

-113 RDFTIN
+113 RDFTMN

-173 ILDKKTAEAIHKKRK
+173 SLDKKTAEAIHEKRK

-203 KIFLGSY
+203 KILLGSY

-250 HIVDTVSLCQSDLIT
+250 HIVDTVSLCQKDLVT
-265 RLAALFHDLGKIN
+265 RFAALFHDLGKIN

-313 IVFSVK
+313 IIFSVR
-319 NIILN
+319 NLILN

-338 KLIMGLG
+338 KFIMGLG
-345 EKNMARL
+345 EKNMIRL

-362 KTDLDKEKGQIL
+362 KNDFDKEKGQVL
-374 IDRLKDRIKEIEKMG
+374 INRLKNRIEEIEKMG
-389 KLPDIRDISI
+389 KIPDIRDISI

-406 LGFEAKEIGKIKNK
+406 LGFEAKEIGKIKNE

-459 VYNPERQSFLIIK
+459 VYNSERQTFLIIK

-530 FFIGITKEEKVVI
+530 FFIGITKEEKVTI
-543 DKGEI
+543 DKNEI

>member
-46 DIEYSRLKEI
+46 DIEYSRLKKI

-113 RDFTIN
+113 RDFTMN
-119 ALAYSEKTGVIDLY
+119 ALAYSEKIGVIDLY

-203 KIFLGSY
+203 KILLGSY

-362 KTDLDKEKGQIL
+362 KNDLDKEKGQIL

-406 LGFEAKEIGKIKNK
+406 LGFEANI
-420 IYDLILD
+420 
-427 EKLENEKEVIINY
+427 
-440 LSEKY
+440 
-445 NLGTFKREKSCGAV
+445 
-459 VYNPERQSFLIIK
+459 
-472 MLNGNWGFPKGHT
+472 
-485 ENQETDIQTA
+485 
-495 IREVTEETGIKIEIL
+495 
-510 DGFKKSIKYIPFPE
+510 
-524 VLKEVI
+524 
-530 FFIGITKEEKVVI
+530 
-543 DKGEI
+543 
-548 EDYMWCSYEEA
+548 
-559 LKMITYK
+559 
-566 PQRDVME
+566 
-573 SSLQFIKNY
+573 
-582 YGDDKN
+582 
-588 DIPG
+588 

>member
-10 SFILEQLNKNGNGFL
+10 SFILEQLNKNGSGFL

-35 RRDPGDYDFAT
+35 GRVPGDYDFAT
-46 DIEYSRLKEI
+46 DIEYARLKEI

-69 GILLI
+69 GILII
-74 KVNGKSYEIARF
+74 KVNGKSYEIAKF
-86 RKEKGV
+86 RKEKGI
-92 YNSRHPKE
+92 YNSRYPKE
-100 IKFIDNID
+100 IKFINSID

-119 ALAYSEKTGVIDLY
+119 ALAYNEKTGVIDLY
-133 GGKTD
+133 KGKKD
-138 IKNGII
+138 IKYRII
-144 RFVGDPN
+144 KFVGNPK

-173 ILDKKTAEAIHKKRK
+173 SLDKKTADAIYEKRR
-188 FLNKISKERIFDELS
+188 FLSKISKERIFDELS
-203 KIFLGSY
+203 KILLGPY
-210 AKKALCE
+210 VKKALYE
-217 MKKLGI
+217 MKNLGI
-223 LGFIIPEFKQ
+223 FELIIPEFKYTY
-233 MKTFKFGSFK
+233 KFKLGDFK
-243 EKNNLFS
+243 NKNNLFY
-250 HIVDTVSLCQSDLIT
+250 HIVNTVDFCKRDLIT
-265 RLAALFHDLGKIN
+265 RLSALFHDLGKIN
-278 TRVIDA
+278 TRIIDA
-284 KGNFFYYGHEKESAL
+284 KGNSFYYGHEKESAL
-299 IAEEKLRHFKASND
+299 IAEEKLRQLKASKD
-313 IVFSVK
+313 IIFSVK

-324 HMILEKDLSIKELK
+324 HMRVEQDLSVKELK
-338 KLIMGLG
+338 KLIMELG
-345 EKNMARL
+345 KENLSRL
-352 FDLILANTNS
+352 FNLMSANMNS
-362 KTDLDKEKGQIL
+362 KTDSDKEKEKIL
-374 IDRLKDRIKEIEKMG
+374 IDKLKDRIEEIEKMG
-389 KLPDIRDISI
+389 KIPDIRDIAI

-406 LGFEAKEIGKIKNK
+406 SGFEAKEIGKIKNEV
-420 IYDLILD
+420 YNLILG
-427 EKLENEKEVIINY
+427 EELENEKEAVISY

-445 NLGTFKREKSCGAV
+445 NLGKFKQEKSCGAV
-459 VYNPERQSFLIIK
+459 VYNPKKHSFLIIK

-485 ENQETDIQTA
+485 EDQETDIQTA
-495 IREVTEETGIKIEIL
+495 IREVTEETGINIEIL

-530 FFIGITKEEKVVI
+530 FFIGITEEEKITI
-543 DKGEI
+543 DKDEI

-573 SSLQFIKNY
+573 SSLKYIKNY

>member
-46 DIEYSRLKEI
+46 DIEYSRLKKI

-113 RDFTIN
+113 RAFTMN

-173 ILDKKTAEAIHKKRK
+173 TLDKKTAEAIHKKRK

-203 KIFLGSY
+203 KILLGSY

-243 EKNNLFS
+243 EKKNLFS
-250 HIVDTVSLCQSDLIT
+250 HIVDTVGLCQRDLIT

-313 IVFSVK
+313 IVFSVR
-319 NIILN
+319 NLILN

-362 KTDLDKEKGQIL
+362 KNDLDKEKGQIL
-374 IDRLKDRIKEIEKMG
+374 IDRLKNRIEEIEKMG
-389 KLPDIRDISI
+389 KIPDIRDISI

-406 LGFEAKEIGKIKNK
+406 LGFEAKEIGKIKNE

-472 MLNGNWGFPKGHT
+472 MLNGNWGFPKGHN

-495 IREVTEETGIKIEIL
+495 IREVTEETGINIKIL

-524 VLKEVI
+524 VLKKVI
-530 FFIGITKEEKVVI
+530 FFIGITEEEKVTI
-543 DKGEI
+543 DKHEI

-566 PQRDVME
+566 PQRDIME

>member
-46 DIEYSRLKEI
+46 DIEYSRLKKI

-113 RDFTIN
+113 RDFTMN

-151 LRIEEDALR
+151 LRIGEDALR

-203 KIFLGSY
+203 KILLGSY

-250 HIVDTVSLCQSDLIT
+250 HIVDTVSLCQRDLIT

-313 IVFSVK
+313 IVFSVR
-319 NIILN
+319 NLILN

-338 KLIMGLG
+338 KFIMDLG

-362 KTDLDKEKGQIL
+362 KNDLDKEKGQIL
-374 IDRLKDRIKEIEKMG
+374 IDRLKNRIEEIEKMG
-389 KLPDIRDISI
+389 KIPDIRDISI

-406 LGFEAKEIGKIKNK
+406 LGFEAKEIGKVKNEV
-420 IYDLILD
+420 YDLILD

-495 IREVTEETGIKIEIL
+495 IREVTEETGINIEIL

-524 VLKEVI
+524 VLKEVV

-566 PQRDVME
+566 PQRDIME

>member
-10 SFILEQLNKNGNGFL
+10 SFILEQLNKNGSGFL

-35 RRDPGDYDFAT
+35 GRVPGDYDFAT

-69 GILLI
+69 GILII
-74 KVNGKSYEIARF
+74 KVNGKSYEIAKF
-86 RKEKGV
+86 RKEKGI
-92 YNSRHPKE
+92 YNSRYPKE
-100 IKFIDNID
+100 IKFINNID

-119 ALAYSEKTGVIDLY
+119 ALAYNEKTGVIDLY
-133 GGKTD
+133 KGKKD
-138 IKNGII
+138 IKYRTI
-144 RFVGDPN
+144 RFVGNPK

-173 ILDKKTAEAIHKKRK
+173 SLDKKTADAIYEKRR
-188 FLNKISKERIFDELS
+188 FLSKISKERIFDELS
-203 KIFLGSY
+203 KILLGPY
-210 AKKALCE
+210 VKKALYE
-217 MKKLGI
+217 MKNLGI
-223 LGFIIPEFKQ
+223 FELIIPEFKYTY
-233 MKTFKFGSFK
+233 KFKLGNFK
-243 EKNNLFS
+243 NKNNLFY
-250 HIVDTVSLCQSDLIT
+250 HIVNTVDFCKRDLIT
-265 RLAALFHDLGKIN
+265 RLSALFHDLGKIN
-278 TRVIDA
+278 TRIIDA
-284 KGNFFYYGHEKESAL
+284 KGNSFYYGHEKESAL
-299 IAEEKLRHFKASND
+299 IAEEKLRQLKASKD
-313 IVFSVK
+313 IIFSVK

-324 HMILEKDLSIKELK
+324 HMRVEQDLSVKELK
-338 KLIMGLG
+338 KLIMELG
-345 EKNMARL
+345 KENLSRL
-352 FDLILANTNS
+352 FNLMSANMNS
-362 KTDLDKEKGQIL
+362 KTDSDKEKEKIL
-374 IDRLKDRIKEIEKMG
+374 IDKLKDRIEEIEKMG
-389 KLPDIRDISI
+389 KIPDIREIAI

-406 LGFEAKEIGKIKNK
+406 SGFEAKEIGKIKNEV
-420 IYDLILD
+420 YNLILG
-427 EKLENEKEVIINY
+427 EELENEKEAVISY

-445 NLGTFKREKSCGAV
+445 NLGKFKQEKSCGAV
-459 VYNPERQSFLIIK
+459 VYNPKKHSFLIIK

-485 ENQETDIQTA
+485 EDQETDIQTA
-495 IREVTEETGIKIEIL
+495 IREVMEETGINIEIL

-530 FFIGITKEEKVVI
+530 FFIGITEEEKVTI
-543 DKGEI
+543 DKDEI